1 MQVLMM
7 GRDYAAQAQIG
18 VAMVERG
25 FQVICAET
33 PAAAEAFLAMQA
45 IDVMILSEGNSGSL
59 SLAVNLATGWCDPR
73 INVILMTDRTGGEV
87 DDLYALIPS
96 LYSVIGL
103 RTAPGIVAQL
113 ALAALEMPQAVML
126 RPHPAVAEDVQ
137 AAVAPVAAAPA
148 IATTHFET
156 LAQSA
161 APVPEPTQ
169 TMAQVTPSF
178 AAEPAGDSLDIAA
191 DQAEWERLLSD
202 IRAQRPALADDGEL
216 PRVTAGGL
224 DETLPDWARPR
235 PALVRNRRLSL
246 AG

>member
-45 IDVMILSEGNSGSL
+45 IDVMILSEGNAGSL

-73 INVILMTDRTGGEV
+73 INVILMTDRTGSEI

-103 RTAPGIVAQL
+103 RTAPGMVAQL
-113 ALAALEMPQAVML
+113 ALASLEMSQVIAMRAMAAPGEAVQSSQTPITMTPSTL
-126 RPHPAVAEDVQ
+126 TAVPAPAFS
-137 AAVAPVAAAPA
+137 PAPA
-148 IATTHFET
+148 IPVARTEPQAET
-156 LAQSA
+156 CDAS
-161 APVPEPTQ
+161 
-169 TMAQVTPSF
+169 
-178 AAEPAGDSLDIAA
+178 A
-191 DQAEWERLLSD
+191 DQADWEALLRD
-202 IRAQRPALADDGEL
+202 IRAQRPAIQAGGDLAN
-216 PRVTAGGL
+216 VTAGGL

-235 PALVRNRRLSL
+235 PAVVRDRRLSL